1 MRPATIVLAL
11 AISGC
16 ASSQPAPVPVRGDL
30 DRLHGEWRGSYE
42 LPSTGRGGSIVFTL
56 GPGENVARGDVIM
69 IPMGTSARIRPA
81 EGSNAP
87 SSQTLTIQF
96 VRASGDSVS
105 GTLSPYIDPDCN
117 CTANATFVGR
127 FEGNTIRGTFV
138 TTRAQGSAR
147 GTWAVSR
154 QN

>member
-1 MRPATIVLAL
+1 MRSAIASLVLL
-11 AISGC
+11 AACS
-16 ASSQPAPVPVRGDL
+16 SSQPAPVPVRGDL

-56 GPGENVARGDVIM
+56 GPGDNVARGDVIM
-69 IPMGTSARIRPA
+69 IPMGTTSRIRPA
-81 EGSNAP
+81 EGTTGP

-105 GTLSPYIDPDCN
+105 GTLSPFVDPDCN